1 MEDSE
6 FQKLRKELYELRLA
20 LAYEKMKKE
29 PVTEELENKIKVV
42 RSKISK
48 YAYNKATENKGREK

>member
-6 FQKLRKELYELRLA
+6 FQKIRKELYELRLA

-29 PVTEELENKIKVV
+29 PVTEELESKIKVV
-42 RSKISK
+42 RSKISR
-48 YAYNKATENKGREK
+48 YALEKVQEKQGRKK